1 MLDEGHCIASCPRGS
16 HKQILHSV
24 NLHLFAH
31 PCCQRP
37 LSREAANTD
46 GRRVA
51 SGRADLGAPQLYHFQ
66 LSDFWARVLA
76 ILSLISKP
84 GTLIRVPT

>member
-37 LSREAANTD
+37 LGKQQTRMEGVWPWDGLTWVHPSSTASSRVPP
-46 GRRVA
+46 GK
-51 SGRADLGAPQLYHFQ
+51 G
-66 LSDFWARVLA
+66 LSPSE
-76 ILSLISKP
+76 LSL
-84 GTLIRVPT
+84 